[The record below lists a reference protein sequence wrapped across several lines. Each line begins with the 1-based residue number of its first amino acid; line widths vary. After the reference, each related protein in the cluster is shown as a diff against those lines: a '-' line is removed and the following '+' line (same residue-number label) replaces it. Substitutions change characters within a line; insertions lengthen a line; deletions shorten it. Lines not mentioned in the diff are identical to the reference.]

1 MQQLVNIFNTNETF
15 ARIESL
21 IHKRF
26 KIMKI
31 KHLLLAGLSLCCI
44 NANATLSNLA
54 WDNANEYV
62 DAWEGNGGFG
72 FESWSFIRDFA
83 GGDAGQFLAFKSSN
97 GDLNHITTA
106 PDDKAW
112 GSFANGPGF
121 NQFEAYRGFG
131 SNSLSQVGDVF
142 RLSFE
147 HGGIQ
152 SGGAVGF
159 TLRNGNQASSIGD
172 YNANSRFELSFLGGA
187 NTYSIFDGS
196 GQVDTGIG
204 FTDAGLHIVFEL
216 TSTSTYRLDILN
228 AFNPA
233 INPFSTTG
241 NLSGSGSIDS
251 VSLFNRDAED
261 ANAYFNALS
270 IGRQVPNIAVSAPSS
285 LALFSIAFITLLK
298 RKKISLNS

>member
-1 MQQLVNIFNTNETF
+1 MGFVNAANINMAWT
-15 ARIESL
+15 AESACEYVCSSVL
-21 IHKRF
+21 TSLTL
-26 KIMKI
+26 M

-44 NANATLSNLA
+44 NANATLS
-54 WDNANEYV
+54 
-62 DAWEGNGGFG
+62 
-72 FESWSFIRDFA
+72 
-83 GGDAGQFLAFKSSN
+83 
-97 GDLNHITTA
+97 
-106 PDDKAW
+106 
-112 GSFANGPGF
+112 
-121 NQFEAYRGFG
+121 
-131 SNSLSQVGDVF
+131 
-142 RLSFE
+142 
-147 HGGIQ
+147 
-152 SGGAVGF
+152 
-159 TLRNGNQASSIGD
+159 NQASSIGD
-172 YNANSRFELSFLGGA
+172 YNANSRFELSFLGGT

-216 TSTSTYRLDILN
+216 TSTSTYRLYILN

-261 ANAYFNALS
+261 ANAYCNALS
-270 IGRQVPNIAVSAPSS
+270 IGRQLPIIAVSAPSS

>member
-1 MQQLVNIFNTNETF
+1 
-15 ARIESL
+15 
-21 IHKRF
+21 
-26 KIMKI
+26 MKI
-31 KHLLLAGLSLCCI
+31 KRFLLAGLSLCCI
-44 NANATLSNLA
+44 NANAALIDVA
-54 WDNANEYV
+54 ADNANNYG
-62 DAWEGNGGFG
+62 DAWAGNGGFG
-72 FESWSFIRDFA
+72 LEGWSFNRDFA
-83 GGDAGQFLAFKSSN
+83 GGSAGQFLASKSSN

-112 GSFANGPGF
+112 GTFANGPGF

-172 YNANSRFELSFLGGA
+172 YNANSRFELSFLGGS

-216 TSTSTYRLDILN
+216 TSASTYRLDILN

-233 INPFSTTG
+233 LNPFSTTG
-241 NLSGSGSIDS
+241 TLSGSGSIDS
-251 VSLFNRDAED
+251 VSLFNRDAEE

-270 IGRQVPNIAVSAPSS
+270 IARQMPNTTVSAPAS
-285 LALFSIAFITLLK
+285 LAIFCIALTVLFK
-298 RKKISLNS
+298 RRKISLNS